1 MANRYVVDTTLTG
14 FINCFEPSGKYNNMC
29 FSFNLPESIIE
40 EADKDRVEL
49 LKWVASKVEN
59 PKRMATNPPKW
70 DDTGL
75 VKYSFGGDTGRP
87 APVFVDTTG
96 TPLEISTLKDIR
108 KGSKVR
114 LIVQQTPYTKPAM
127 GTTLKVKGVQ
137 VVELASGNGAVD
149 SGDMSAE
156 DVAAMFGTVEGF
168 KQGDPAVRQAEVVGD
183 GETYDF

>member
-70 DDTGL
+70 TIQDSLNTLL
-75 VKYSFGGDTGRP
+75 V
-87 APVFVDTTG
+87 
-96 TPLEISTLKDIR
+96 EIQGALHRSLLIRQEHLLRNQHLKMSD
-108 KGSKVR
+108 KEPKLGS
-114 LIVQQTPYTKPAM
+114 
-127 GTTLKVKGVQ
+127 
-137 VVELASGNGAVD
+137 
-149 SGDMSAE
+149 
-156 DVAAMFGTVEGF
+156 
-168 KQGDPAVRQAEVVGD
+168 
-183 GETYDF
+183 